1 MKQLFFCKLLLFYGY
16 LSFGQVNLY
25 GEIVEKG
32 SNHPLQ
38 YATISIIDLTTNS
51 LVTGGISDEKGWFNI
66 DVPQGRYKIL
76 FEYISYEPAAL
87 IRDIT
92 ETSLDLGTI
101 SLELNVETLEQVEIV
116 AERTSVEIKLDKKIY
131 NIGKDLTVRGGT
143 VSDVLDNIPSVSV
156 DVEGVVALRG
166 NNDVRILIN
175 GKPSGLVG
183 LNNSDALRQLPADAI
198 ERVEVITS
206 PSGRYDAEGTAG
218 ILNIIL
224 RRSKLL
230 GFNGAVTANAGY
242 PKRLGLSGNVNYR
255 TGDLNFFNTSS
266 LINRFN
272 PGNASTY
279 TNFTNGA
286 QQIEDREFEREQKNI
301 NTSIGLEWF
310 LNEKTTFSTSLQYRN
325 SAGSNNTL
333 NLIQTINDN
342 VDILSNSARND
353 DENTKDNTLQ
363 YGFDFDKSF
372 GDSPDHKFS
381 FSFQMEETGDFE
393 KSQIKDSSRPN
404 EQVTTDEAQERLF
417 VQVDYVWPL
426 SNKSQIEIGYQGR
439 FLTLDTDYIVL
450 QELEESSGE
459 FVRNDGLSNTLIY
472 REYVNAAY
480 TQFGSKIE
488 RQFSYL
494 LGLRMEHSEITID
507 QLTIGLDEVKRYY
520 NFFPSVNL
528 AYEFNEDKNIT
539 LGYNRRIRRPRSRL
553 INPFPSRSSA
563 NNLFQGN
570 PDLNPSYSNVIDLGY
585 YENYGKVSVNG
596 SIYYSHATDV
606 FIFITEETG
615 DFVIIGGTEVPVVRR
630 TPINL
635 ATNDRYGFE
644 FTLTLKPSNKW
655 NINGNFNFFK
665 SVTKGEYEETDFGA
679 DNLSWFIRLNNKYT
693 LPGKV
698 DWQTRM
704 NYRGPREDAQNKTQG
719 IFSINMAF
727 SKDLFKDQASLTFT
741 VNDLLNSRIRNTK
754 TTTSNFIATREFQR
768 RVRTVNLAFT
778 YRFNQKKKKA
788 GGRNPGGS
796 TDDIPDF

>member
-1 MKQLFFCKLLLFYGY
+1 M
-16 LSFGQVNLY
+16 
-25 GEIVEKG
+25 
-32 SNHPLQ
+32 
-38 YATISIIDLTTNS
+38 
-51 LVTGGISDEKGWFNI
+51 
-66 DVPQGRYKIL
+66 
-76 FEYISYEPAAL
+76 
-87 IRDIT
+87 
-92 ETSLDLGTI
+92 
-101 SLELNVETLEQVEIV
+101 
-116 AERTSVEIKLDKKIY
+116 
-131 NIGKDLTVRGGT
+131 
-143 VSDVLDNIPSVSV
+143 
-156 DVEGVVALRG
+156 
-166 NNDVRILIN
+166 
-175 GKPSGLVG
+175 
-183 LNNSDALRQLPADAI
+183 
-198 ERVEVITS
+198 
-206 PSGRYDAEGTAG
+206 
-218 ILNIIL
+218 
-224 RRSKLL
+224 
-230 GFNGAVTANAGY
+230 
-242 PKRLGLSGNVNYR
+242 
-255 TGDLNFFNTSS
+255 
-266 LINRFN
+266 
-272 PGNASTY
+272 
-279 TNFTNGA
+279 
-286 QQIEDREFEREQKNI
+286 
-301 NTSIGLEWF
+301 
-310 LNEKTTFSTSLQYRN
+310 
-325 SAGSNNTL
+325 
-333 NLIQTINDN
+333 
-342 VDILSNSARND
+342 
-353 DENTKDNTLQ
+353 
-363 YGFDFDKSF
+363 
-372 GDSPDHKFS
+372 
-381 FSFQMEETGDFE
+381 
-393 KSQIKDSSRPN
+393 
-404 EQVTTDEAQERLF
+404 
-417 VQVDYVWPL
+417 
-426 SNKSQIEIGYQGR
+426 
-439 FLTLDTDYIVL
+439 TLDTDYIVL

-563 NNLFQGN
+563 TNLFQGN